1 MRSSEV
7 GVLIGTPGIGDA
19 VWHLP
24 GLRALA
30 TQRGPLTIFARGSA
44 QAPALF
50 GHEPLADRFVT
61 FARRRGRALSEFVAL
76 AAAMRGCGLSEIW
89 IFHDHAIYAAAAQ
102 HAGIPL
108 RYGPGLPKQKRFLSG
123 GETVRSDLSLRG
135 VGGVVETM
143 RALLRVNGVSVSSD
157 PPSLTINPGAKERA
171 LSLFGDRPRPWYA
184 FGTTCDD
191 DRRRW
196 IPHRYAELCAGL
208 LGATGGTV
216 FFLGGPNHA
225 PQIRQAT
232 RYLHGVSGWVD
243 ASAYPLALEVSVALL
258 SLADMFVGS
267 DSGPMNIAT
276 AVGTPTY
283 GLFGNHKPHGSISPE
298 VRAIFPEIARDS
310 LSGMDAITT
319 AAVMERL
326 RADGRLRQATTA

>member
-7 GVLIGTPGIGDA
+7 GVLIGAPGIGDA

-44 QAPALF
+44 QTPALF
-50 GHEPLADRFVT
+50 GHEPWADRFVT
-61 FARRRGRALSEFVAL
+61 FARRRGQAVREFLAL
-76 AAAMRGCGLSEIW
+76 AGDMRRCGLSEIW
-89 IFHDHAIYAAAAQ
+89 IFHDHAIYAAAAR

-123 GETVRSDLSLRG
+123 GETIRSDLSLRG
-135 VGGVVETM
+135 VGGVAETV
-143 RALLRVNGVSVSSD
+143 RALLRANGVSV
-157 PPSLTINPGAKERA
+157 PPEPPRLTVNPRAREQA
-171 LSLFGDRPRPWYA
+171 LSLFRDRPRPWSV
-184 FGTTCDD
+184 FGTTCDE

-196 IPHRYAELCAGL
+196 FPHRWAELCSGL
-208 LGATGGTV
+208 LGATGGTG
-216 FFLGGPNHA
+216 FFIGGPNHA
-225 PQIRQAT
+225 PQIRQTT
-232 RYLHGVSGWVD
+232 RYLHDVSGWVD
-243 ASAYPLALEVSVALL
+243 ASAYPLSLDVSVALL
-258 SLADMFVGS
+258 SLADVFVGS

-298 VRAIFPEIARDS
+298 VRAIFPDAARDS
-310 LSGMDAITT
+310 VDGMDGITT

-326 RADGRLRQATTA
+326 RADERLRRVITA